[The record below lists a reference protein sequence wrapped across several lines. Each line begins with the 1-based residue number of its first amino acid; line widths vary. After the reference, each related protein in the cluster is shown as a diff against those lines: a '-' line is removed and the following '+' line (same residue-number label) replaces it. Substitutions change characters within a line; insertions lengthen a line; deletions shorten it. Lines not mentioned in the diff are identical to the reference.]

1 MPHRR
6 RARPRRLRWQRCAW
20 STRDTD
26 QGELHVSQNNEAG
39 SFAAQTPPPPAAT
52 GAPIIPPAPPM
63 PPAPS
68 TRREQAA
75 ATAAPSAPPAAP
87 TAPVPG
93 AASAAPAST
102 APAAPSVPPASTAP
116 ATPDVPTEAKPA
128 PTEAEMARAREILDI
143 VSKAY
148 SARMVGQERLRTS
161 LLLALMAGGHILL
174 ESVPG
179 LAKTTAAS
187 TLADTVKA
195 DFKRI
200 QCTPDLLPSDI
211 TGTQIYDAANGSFR
225 TVLGPVHANFVLLDE
240 INRSS
245 AKTQSAMLEAMQE
258 RQTTIGGEI
267 HRVPRPFLVIA
278 TQNPIEQEGTYE
290 LPEAQMDRFLL
301 KEIVE
306 YPSPADELEVLA
318 RIDSGALD
326 PDRHAETTISLA
338 EVEQL
343 QDIASRVYVDPTIRN
358 YIVSLVYVT
367 RNPVPYIGET
377 LGGYIKY
384 GASPRG
390 SIAFLQAS
398 RALALLAGR
407 SYVIPEDV
415 RNLRHLV
422 LRHRVLLTFEA
433 EAENVRSE
441 DVIDAVFGAVPT
453 P

>member
-1 MPHRR
+1 MNDVPPYATGGPGH
-6 RARPRRLRWQRCAW
+6 
-20 STRDTD
+20 
-26 QGELHVSQNNEAG
+26 
-39 SFAAQTPPPPAAT
+39 TPPPP
-52 GAPIIPPAPPM
+52 P
-63 PPAPS
+63 
-68 TRREQAA
+68 
-75 ATAAPSAPPAAP
+75 APSAPPIP
-87 TAPVPG
+87 P
-93 AASAAPAST
+93 
-102 APAAPSVPPASTAP
+102 APAASPAAPVAPAAAPQTAP
-116 ATPDVPTEAKPA
+116 ATGPEAAAPGTADPAGEARPA
-128 PTEAEMARAREILDI
+128 PTEAEMARAREILRT
-143 VSKAY
+143 VSDAY
-148 SARMVGQERLRTS
+148 SAKMVGQERLRTS

-187 TLADTVKA
+187 TLADTVQA

-211 TGTQIYDAANGSFR
+211 TGTQIYDSASGTFR

-306 YPSPADELEVLA
+306 YPSPAEELEVLA

-326 PDRHAETTISLA
+326 PERHVHTAISLA
-338 EVEQL
+338 DVELL
-343 QDIASRVYVDPTIRN
+343 QDVSRRIYVDAAVRN

-367 RNPVPYIGET
+367 RNPVPYIGER

-390 SIAFLQAS
+390 TIAFLQAA
-398 RALALLAGR
+398 RALALLSGR
-407 SYVIPEDV
+407 SHVIPEDI

-433 EAENVRSE
+433 EAEGVRSE